1 MGRERSLGMAACAG
15 LVGVVVAATGCTSSS
30 HNPAAT
36 DMSPSARTYL
46 SQALN
51 IMEKHSLLRHKIDW
65 ADLRSRAFSQARGAR
80 KTADTYGAIDSA
92 LYALGDGHSVFWEPE
107 QAKERYGA
115 SAVNFDG
122 LEGRSLKSGVGYISL
137 PGVQGSQETYDQYV
151 RQGRSAVA
159 KAGAGEACG
168 WVVDL
173 RSDTGGNM
181 WPMLAVVGPILG
193 DGNVGAFVGADGSKS
208 VWSIKHGSPY
218 EDGKSAGWGDGRPLA
233 KSAPPVAVLAGKQT
247 ASAGEAV
254 VVAFRG
260 RPDTRFFGEQTYGV
274 PTGNEPHRLSDGAVL
289 ILTEVKDAD
298 RTGRAY
304 DAPIPPDVE
313 IVKDPRPVA
322 RNRDEALQAAQSWL
336 LKQAACRR
344 P

>member
-1 MGRERSLGMAACAG
+1 MWRERSLRMAVCAG
-15 LVGVVVAATGCTSSS
+15 LFGVAVAATGCTSRS
-30 HNPAAT
+30 HDPVAT

-51 IMEKHSLLRHKIDW
+51 IMEKHSLLRRKVDW
-65 ADLRSRAFSQARGAR
+65 SDLRSRAFSQARGAQKR
-80 KTADTYGAIDSA
+80 ADTYGAIHSA
-92 LYALGDGHSVFWEPE
+92 LNALGDGHSVFWEPE
-107 QAKERYGA
+107 EATERYGA
-115 SAVNFDG
+115 SVVKFDG
-122 LEGRSLKSGVGYISL
+122 LKGRSLKSGVGYISL
-137 PGVQGSQETYDQYV
+137 PGVLGSQEVSDQYV
-151 RQGRSAVA
+151 RQGRDGVA
-159 KAGAGEACG
+159 RAGAGEACG

-173 RSDTGGNM
+173 RSNTGGNM

-193 DGNVGAFVGADGSKS
+193 DGTVGAFVDADGNKS

-218 EDGKSAGWGDGRPLA
+218 EDGKLVGWGDGRPFA
-233 KSAPPVAVLAGKQT
+233 KSAPPVAVLTSKRTG
-247 ASAGEAV
+247 SSGEAV

-274 PTGNEPHRLSDGAVL
+274 PTGNKPYHLADGAVL
-289 ILTEVKDAD
+289 LLTEAKDAD

-322 RNRDEALQAAQSWL
+322 RNRDEVLQAAQSWL
-336 LKQAACRR
+336 LKQAACRQ